1 MAAPASTS
9 IRERH
14 AGGRPPEITTLT
26 PFGRVLD
33 PILRRLEWN
42 VYHLGEATG
51 LLPSTLWWW
60 MKKAKKWPPG
70 DKVAIISAAVG
81 QPIEPPK
88 TRKAR

>member
-1 MAAPASTS
+1 
-9 IRERH
+9 
-14 AGGRPPEITTLT
+14 
-26 PFGRVLD
+26 
-33 PILRRLEWN
+33 
-42 VYHLGEATG
+42 
-51 LLPSTLWWW
+51 